1 MSDVMAV
8 ITVCG
13 EKLVCVDYDRPVWQS
28 KVDKNLR
35 ATPNLDYFVVD
46 GILATL
52 NISTLNQYKIFN
64 RFNSDDFEQSIP
76 SNELISA
83 RQNLYLAKGLNIDYF
98 HDLKGDVQIHK
109 DLARFKMPLGRI
121 VKLSTQ
127 DLINLSK

>member
-46 GILATL
+46 GILAVSVEEL
-52 NISTLNQYKIFN
+52 KASGSL
-64 RFNSDDFEQSIP
+64 IP
-76 SNELISA
+76 SGTFTITSPVFAISA
-83 RQNLYLAKGLNIDYF
+83 ITA
-98 HDLKGDVQIHK
+98 
-109 DLARFKMPLGRI
+109 
-121 VKLSTQ
+121 T
-127 DLINLSK
+127 

>member
-8 ITVCG
+8 IAVCG
-13 EKLVCVDYDRPVWQS
+13 EKLVCVDYDRPVWHS

-35 ATPNLDYFVVD
+35 ATPNLSHFVVD

-52 NISTLNQYKIFN
+52 NISTLNQYEIVK
-64 RFNSDDFEQSIP
+64 RFNSDDFAQTNP
-76 SNELISA
+76 SSELLSA
-83 RQNLYLAKGLNIDYF
+83 RQNLYLAKGLNIEYF
-98 HDLKGDVQIHK
+98 HDLDGDVQIHK

-121 VKLSTQ
+121 VKLTTQ